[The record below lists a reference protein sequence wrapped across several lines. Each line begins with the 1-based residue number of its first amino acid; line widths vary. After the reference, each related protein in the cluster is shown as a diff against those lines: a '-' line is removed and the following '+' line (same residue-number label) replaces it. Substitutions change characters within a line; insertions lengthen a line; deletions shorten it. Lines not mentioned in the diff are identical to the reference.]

1 MRDFIAQL
9 RGKIFILICK
19 YFKKNVYI
27 DKGLKIYKKL
37 YIEGNGK
44 IYIGKNCVIDGI
56 RGDKSQY
63 VSIDTHSPDAV
74 IKIGDNVSLYAAR
87 ISSKFQIIIGNDV
100 LIEDSSIVDTDFHSI
115 DKSRGQPINENKDK
129 CQIYISN
136 RVCIGVKSVV
146 TKGVNIGGNVIIAPG
161 SVVTTSV
168 KSGSMVMGN
177 PAKPVVI

>member
-9 RGKIFILICK
+9 RGKIFILTCK

-27 DKGLKIYKKL
+27 DKGLRIYKKL

-44 IYIGKNCVIDGI
+44 IYIGRNCVIDGI

-129 CQIYISN
+129 CQIYIGN

-146 TKGVNIGGNVIIAPG
+146 TKGVNIGDNVIIAPG

-177 PAKPVVI
+177 PAKPVAV